1 MLKYSEFNN
10 SIYGGSM
17 FNKDKEYL
25 EWINYISKSY
35 NELQIIII
43 TIDILQIKS
52 MDKFKLFV
60 LYPHS
65 NGGYTECARLI
76 SSGNVMR
83 VKKGHRYENIGNRFS
98 QNR

>member
-1 MLKYSEFNN
+1 
-10 SIYGGSM
+10 
-17 FNKDKEYL
+17 
-25 EWINYISKSY
+25 
-35 NELQIIII
+35 
-43 TIDILQIKS
+43 

-83 VKKGHRYENIGNRFS
+83 VEKGHRYENIGNRFS